1 MPISWEYYTK
11 RRRLDVVAWLR
22 NKKIS
27 TYTELEAECKRR
39 SITPPQEDVVK
50 DLLLAANTKLPKS
63 KPSNPA
69 PHQVPKHRPEPKP
82 VPKQPVK
89 VPPVRKKPEPKTPAP
104 MIKPFVAETV
114 SKPKPKTD
122 EVKSIPE
129 PAPVPIAKEPEKP
142 KKFKKIVWNFMMK
155 KSQLLELAQS
165 VGIEELSSKSTK
177 AQIVGSLV
185 KAGHPESQT

>member
-1 MPISWEYYTK
+1 MPVSWEYYTN

-22 NKKIS
+22 NKRIS

-50 DLLLAANTKLPKS
+50 DLLLAASLPKPKPKPS
-63 KPSNPA
+63 KPA
-69 PHQVPKHRPEPKP
+69 PRQVPKRRPEPKP
-82 VPKQPVK
+82 APKQPVK
-89 VPPVRKKPEPKTPAP
+89 VPPVRKKPEPKKSPSP
-104 MIKPFVAETV
+104 MVKPFVAEV
-114 SKPKPKTD
+114 ASRSKVDK
-122 EVKSIPE
+122 VKSVPE
-129 PAPVPIAKEPEKP
+129 PSPTPIAKEPEKP
-142 KKFKKIVWNFMMK
+142 KKSKKIVWNFMMK

-165 VGIEELSSKSTK
+165 VGIEELSGKSTK